1 MPPLPVPLLLL
12 KYLLSLILLSLSLSL
27 SLSIGLG
34 GKEELRVKLQN
45 FRDVR
50 KKLDDDILMLE
61 RALGIIGDACL

>member
-12 KYLLSLILLSLSLSL
+12 KYLLSLILLSLSL